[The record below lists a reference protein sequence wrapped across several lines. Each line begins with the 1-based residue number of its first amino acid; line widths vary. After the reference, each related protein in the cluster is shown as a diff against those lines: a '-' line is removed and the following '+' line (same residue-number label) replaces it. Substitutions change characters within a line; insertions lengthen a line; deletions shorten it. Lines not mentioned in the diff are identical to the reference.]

1 MCEPISLTAAIGLG
15 LSAVG
20 TAAAV
25 AGSMQQGAA
34 QKKQADYQA
43 QVARNNQTVAAQNAQ
58 AAQNQA
64 EVRAQ
69 AVQRAGDMK
78 LSAQRAALGASGV
91 GLDSGSALD
100 VTGATAQQTA
110 LSVDQEAYQGR
121 LSAYGYGVQG
131 SNYAGAAQMAEASG
145 QSAGSS
151 SYLNAAGSLLG
162 GASQVAGK
170 WSAWSKAGGAGGY
183 GYEGAN

>member
-20 TAAAV
+20 TAATV
-25 AGSMQQGAA
+25 VSSMQQGAA
-34 QKKQADYQA
+34 QKKQQDYTA

-58 AAQNQA
+58 AAQNAA
-64 EVRAQ
+64 EGRAQ

-78 LSAQRAALGASGV
+78 LSSQRAALGASGV

-100 VTGATAQQTA
+100 VTGSTAQQTA
-110 LSVDQEAYQGR
+110 LSVDQEEYQGR

-131 SNYAGAAQMAEASG
+131 TNYEASARMSDATG
-145 QSAGSS
+145 QNAQSAG
-151 SYLNAAGSLLG
+151 YMNAAGSLLG
-162 GASQVAGK
+162 GASQIAGK
-170 WSAWSKAGGAGGY
+170 WGAWSKAGGSGGY
-183 GYEGAN
+183 GYGAGI